1 MTHLE
6 EPSGIFW
13 TISWARSLL
22 FSLTVKYNTLSAAL
36 FVQGYLVRDSHYET
50 RDGPLERYVPQLN
63 LQGFLS
69 KTATPM
75 VPSWMDG
82 WLAYYTT
89 PYRPSHQSSLRTRE
103 SVSLLAASAIQC
115 STQLGQAC
123 ACVTASL
130 IALFNI
136 DLPLCSSTSHQMYMY
151 THTHTHAATERIG
164 H

>member
-13 TISWARSLL
+13 TISWARSPL

-50 RDGPLERYVPQLN
+50 RDGPRERYVPQLN

-103 SVSLLAASAIQC
+103 REYIAAGSLGDPVFHSARPGLCMCDCKLNCSVQ
-115 STQLGQAC
+115 
-123 ACVTASL
+123 
-130 IALFNI
+130 
-136 DLPLCSSTSHQMYMY
+136 H
-151 THTHTHAATERIG
+151 
-164 H
+164 